1 MPKFLQYTR
10 IYKMALTSGYLV
22 IYDKNNE
29 RFATLYDEFL
39 NFIKEINPDSEEAL
53 YRIQDS
59 EAVTGLEDEMWE
71 EVLGELTP
79 QERTGAIAYRLE
91 NEVLTN
97 AEISIEEIME
107 KNDDEQNA
115 GYNG

>member
-1 MPKFLQYTR
+1 
-10 IYKMALTSGYLV
+10 MALTSGYLV
-22 IYDKNNE
+22 IYNKNEE

-39 NFIKEINPDSEEAL
+39 NFIKEINPDSEEVV
-53 YRIQDS
+53 YRINDA
-59 EAVTGLEDEMWE
+59 EAITGLEDDMWE

-79 QERTGAIAYRLE
+79 QERNDAIAYRLE

-97 AEISIEEIME
+97 AEMSIEEIME
-107 KNDDEQNA
+107 KNDDEQNP

>member
-1 MPKFLQYTR
+1 
-10 IYKMALTSGYLV
+10 MALTSGYLV
-22 IYDKNNE
+22 IYNKNEE

-39 NFIKEINPDSEEAL
+39 NFIKEINPDSEEVV
-53 YRIQDS
+53 YRINDA
-59 EAVTGLEDEMWE
+59 EAITGLEDDMWE

-79 QERTGAIAYRLE
+79 QERNDAIAYRLE

-97 AEISIEEIME
+97 AEMSIEEIME
-107 KNDDEQNA
+107 KNDDEKNP

>member
-1 MPKFLQYTR
+1 
-10 IYKMALTSGYLV
+10 MALTSGYLV
-22 IYDKNNE
+22 IYNKSGE

-39 NFIKEINPDSEEAL
+39 NFIKEINPDSEEVL
-53 YRIQDS
+53 YRINDA
-59 EAVTGLEDEMWE
+59 EAITRLEDEMWE

-79 QERTGAIAYRLE
+79 QERNTAIAYRLE

-107 KNDDEQNA
+107 KNDDEQNS